1 MITHELTSQIFDS
14 MSMGILTLD
23 RDIKVRY
30 WNKWLELNSGIS
42 SETIKGRIVTEFFP
56 EIDSPQFRRNVK
68 SVFKLGNYCHF
79 SQKLHSYMLKFKV
92 LDTAGPS
99 FEHMQQNCTMGP
111 LKGSDGK
118 IELVFLTV
126 QDVTDNVR
134 MELILNEQATF
145 VQNDPAPVLRI
156 NRNGEIIFANPATNL
171 LLDKDPVGMRMSEI
185 FPAYGDL
192 PATMKKGMGSSQF
205 ESYIHGKAFLF
216 SVREDA
222 VTDSYYVYGS
232 NISDLKAAE
241 ESLRKA
247 NESLDIRV
255 KEKTKELI
263 NELNVRMRAEEELR
277 RYEHIVSST
286 TDMLALF
293 DQRYVY
299 LAANAA

>member
-23 RDIKVRY
+23 RDFKVRY

-79 SQKLHSYMLKFKV
+79 SQKLHSCLFKFKV
-92 LDTAGPS
+92 FDTMGPS

-126 QDVTDNVR
+126 QDVTDSVR

-145 VQNDPAPVLRI
+145 VKNNPAPVLRI

-171 LLDKDPVGMRMSEI
+171 LLGKDPVGMRMSEI

-192 PATMKKGMGSSQF
+192 LATMKKGLELSQF

-222 VTDSYYVYGS
+222 GTDSFYVYGS
-232 NISDLKAAE
+232 DISDLKAAE
-241 ESLRKA
+241 ESLKKA
-247 NESLDIRV
+247 NASLDRKV
-255 KEKTKELI
+255 KEKTIDLQKEL
-263 NELNVRMRAEEELR
+263 NERKLVEETLR
-277 RYEHIVSST
+277 TSEERFRVSLKNSQIT
-286 TDMLALF
+286 VFNQDSE
-293 DQRYVY
+293 
-299 LAANAA
+299 